1 MGNTSSMISGPSG
14 RNIGMIESGREKGPF
29 KMRTIARLTK
39 FSPELLR
46 AWERRHGLLHPLR
59 GPGGHRLYTEEDLAV
74 LLRIRNLISQGR
86 SIGEIAGFGREAL
99 LEDSPGAKA
108 QVQSAEPSP
117 IYVGADL
124 AAPSNELERGS
135 QAIVDAAM
143 AMDGAV
149 INRVLDDA
157 FAGTSPEHVIAGLIV
172 PAAKEIGD
180 RWMAGRC
187 SVASEHLASGIFVH
201 RLRKLVETAEPANS
215 EWRTVIVACFPDEYH
230 QLGALIAS
238 YWLCRNGLRVTL
250 LGAALPFD
258 DLRSA
263 WQVLEPSAT
272 LLSVTRRAV
281 YDLHRLSFR
290 KLLGEIPSGM
300 PLFVGGQGAPTE
312 DPGAERMGVRIFPV
326 GQDSAEVMTEV
337 VNKIRE
343 QGRKTRTSYRAG

>member
-1 MGNTSSMISGPSG
+1 
-14 RNIGMIESGREKGPF
+14 
-29 KMRTIARLTK
+29 MRTIARLTE

-74 LLRIRNLISQGR
+74 LRRVRSLISEGR

-99 LEDSPGAKA
+99 LDAPRQATTPVPNA
-108 QVQSAEPSP
+108 PPAPV
-117 IYVGADL
+117 YVGAGL
-124 AAPSNELERGS
+124 AAPSNELERGT
-135 QAIVDAAM
+135 QAIVDAAL

-149 INRVLDDA
+149 INHVLDDA
-157 FAGTSPEHVIAGLIV
+157 FASTSPEHVIAGVIL
-172 PAAKEIGD
+172 PAAKQIGD
-180 RWMAGRC
+180 LWMAGRC

-201 RLRKLVETAEPANS
+201 RLRKMVETAEPANS
-215 EWRTVIVACFPDEYH
+215 EWRPVVVACFPDEYH
-230 QLGALIAS
+230 QLGALIAA
-238 YWLCRNGLRVTL
+238 YWLCRNGLRVSF
-250 LGAALPFD
+250 LGAALPFE

-263 WQVLEPSAT
+263 WQILEPSAT

-312 DPGAERMGVRIFPV
+312 DPGAERMGARIFPA
-326 GQDSAEVMTEV
+326 GRDGAEVMAEV
-337 VNKIRE
+337 VNEIRE
-343 QGRKTRTSYRAG
+343 HGRKTLSRYRPA